1 VAARVSCEFNPTPPM
16 SHGGLVT
23 LASQRG
29 RQSRH
34 AGHDHRLEQS
44 YRSGGPASKA
54 TKARQ
59 ARHDPQST
67 DHHHAQDR
75 HIANTSSQDPR
86 QRPPVPSGLAAH
98 SHHDS
103 GGARHSGTP
112 AASPRKIRNA
122 NRSQSTRDSQD
133 RSDGQAPGYPYPAAS
148 RCRGTYCRRN
158 ISTKSSAAPISIV
171 SAITAI
177 TFRSSEMS
185 RTWTTHRP

>member
-1 VAARVSCEFNPTPPM
+1 VARRVAPESRPTPRTRT
-16 SHGGLVT
+16 GGLIV

-34 AGHDHRLEQS
+34 ADRDHRLEQS
-44 YRSGGPASKA
+44 YRSGGQASKA
-54 TKARQ
+54 TKARP

-67 DHHHAQDR
+67 DHHHAHDR
-75 HIANTSSQDPR
+75 HIANTSSRDQR
-86 QRPPVPSGLAAH
+86 QRPPVPSGLAEH

-112 AASPRKIRNA
+112 AALPRKIRNA
-122 NRSQSTRDSQD
+122 NHSQSTRDSQG
-133 RSDGQAPGYPYPAAS
+133 RSGGQAPGYPYPAAS

-185 RTWTTHRP
+185 RT